1 MVNNSNFWEQY
12 SKLFNCS
19 IEELQKFTI
28 DFFSAENII
37 KAEEVIDKFVDS
49 HPLKD
54 NDKITNLLSYLA
66 RCNHE

>member
-28 DFFSAENII
+28 DFFSADNII

-54 NDKITNLLSYLA
+54 NDKITDLLSYLA

>member
-1 MVNNSNFWEQY
+1 MVNNSNFWEEY

-28 DFFSAENII
+28 DFFSAENIL

-54 NDKITNLLSYLA
+54 NYKTIELLSYLA

>member
-37 KAEEVIDKFVDS
+37 KAEEVI
-49 HPLKD
+49 
-54 NDKITNLLSYLA
+54 
-66 RCNHE
+66 